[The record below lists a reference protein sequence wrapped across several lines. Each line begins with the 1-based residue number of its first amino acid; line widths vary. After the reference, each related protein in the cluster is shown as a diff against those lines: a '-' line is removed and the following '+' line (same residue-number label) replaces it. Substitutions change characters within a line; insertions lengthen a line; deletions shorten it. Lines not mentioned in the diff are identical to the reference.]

1 MRNELQVGAKRALV
15 TTHVVPSPAF
25 KSGAAKRR
33 GAGHVIGDYQTDTA
47 SAETSEIGA
56 IHGVPTT
63 NLMPQGREDAT
74 LTATISELIAL
85 QRQRTFC
92 IVSQSRCDR
101 SVESFIAKLMGFSAE
116 ADAKERKAVFA
127 KASAFRKEVEKRGG
141 GHRCTANQSIAAL
154 SPAVPLILLS
164 ATSREGFDAHR
175 TQVEK
180 RMTKLAQTL
189 PGYDFVKAIAGFG
202 DKGFAILIGETG
214 DLSNYATKE
223 RVWKRL
229 GLAVIEGERQGRRTN
244 AEEAAK
250 HGYSPKRRSEIW
262 TLADS
267 LFKHQWRGAKEDAP
281 AHPIGRYGEIYAAR
295 KAHTETREDW
305 TPAHR
310 DNDARRVMTK
320 ALVED
325 LWKAWRQNAVSYD
338 A

>member
-1 MRNELQVGAKRALV
+1 MRNKLRAGAMG
-15 TTHVVPSPAF
+15 HVATSNDMPSPAF
-25 KSGAAKRR
+25 KSGAARRR
-33 GAGHVIGDYQTDTA
+33 GAGRGSLDHHEQHA

-56 IHGVPTT
+56 TRGMTT
-63 NLMPQGREDAT
+63 KETLPQGREDAT

-127 KASAFRKEVEKRGG
+127 KASAFRKEVEKGG
-141 GHRCTANQSIAAL
+141 EGQAARANQYCAAL
-154 SPAVPLILLS
+154 SPAVPLILLA
-164 ATSREGFDAHR
+164 ATAREGWDAHR

-180 RMTKLAQTL
+180 RMAKLAQTL

-262 TLADS
+262 ALADS

-295 KAHTETREDW
+295 KAHTETREGW

-325 LWKAWRQNAVSYD
+325 LWKAWRQVR
-338 A
+338 